1 MAELIWSVDGDLAG
15 ELNMAQDRAMWRAFE
30 ADPSAGVRLRVYGWS
45 PPALSLGFHQD
56 DSAVD
61 LQELEASG
69 YSLVRRPTGGAA
81 VLHVDEITYA
91 VAAPLGLPGLGRA
104 VQEIHDNIAGCLLEL
119 FAAIGLGVELGG
131 AGPPR
136 DFACF
141 SAAGGHEMTVAGRKL
156 VGSALR
162 RGRRAFLQ
170 HGSVLCGDGHLELG
184 RFMAG
189 LDNVAQGRERQRLEQ
204 QTCTLKSL
212 GVELDQEGFAGQL
225 AALLAA
231 RVGMPAR
238 RVQDAP
244 IRRGA
249 EGP

>member
-15 ELNMAQDRAMWRAFE
+15 ELNMAHDRAMWRAFE
-30 ADPSAGVRLRVYGWS
+30 ADPSPGVRLRVYGWS

-56 DSAVD
+56 QSAVD
-61 LQELEASG
+61 LQELEARG

-91 VAAPLGLPGLGRA
+91 VAAPLGLVGLGRA
-104 VQEIHDNIAGCLLEL
+104 VQEIHDNIAGSLLEL
-119 FAAIGLGVELGG
+119 FAGIGLGVELGG

-170 HGSVLCGDGHLELG
+170 HGSILCGDGHLELG
-184 RFMAG
+184 SFMAG
-189 LDNVAQGRERQRLEQ
+189 RQR
-204 QTCTLKSL
+204 
-212 GVELDQEGFAGQL
+212 GARPG
-225 AALLAA
+225 AAAA
-231 RVGMPAR
+231 RAADLYPEVAERRTGSGGLCRAAGRSAGRACRHAR
-238 RVQDAP
+238 TASTGCPDQAWC
-244 IRRGA
+244 
-249 EGP
+249 